1 MQRFTD
7 RVVIVTGAGS
17 GIGEATARRF
27 SQEGAHVVLAGDT
40 KAKLERVAADLPPE
54 RTLVKVA
61 DVSSYKQVQALVAA
75 TVKRFGALH
84 VLFNNAG
91 IAVEGTVTE
100 APFDGWGKT
109 MATNIGGVFHGCRAA
124 MPHLIASRGCI
135 VNTGSV
141 SGLGGDWG
149 MGFYNASKGAI
160 VNFTKALALDHG
172 KDGVRVNAV
181 CPSLTFTPMTE
192 DMKSNRKLM
201 AKFRERIPLGGGADP
216 SEIAGVVAFLASDDA
231 SFVSGVAL
239 PVDGGLM
246 ASNGQPAMA

>member
-7 RVVIVTGAGS
+7 RVVIVTGASS

-27 SQEGAHVVLAGDT
+27 SQEGASVVLAGDT
-40 KAKLERVAADLPPE
+40 KAKLERVAADL
-54 RTLVKVA
+54 
-61 DVSSYKQVQALVAA
+61 SNYKQVQALVAA

-91 IAVEGTVTE
+91 IAVEGSVTE
-100 APFDGWGKT
+100 APFDGWAKT
-109 MATNIGGVFHGCRAA
+109 MATNVGGVFHGCRAA

-141 SGLGGDWG
+141 SGLGGDWAL
-149 MGFYNASKGAI
+149 GFYNTSKGAI

-172 KDGVRVNAV
+172 KDGVRFNAV

-192 DMKSNRKLM
+192 DMKGDRKLM
-201 AKFRERIPLGGGADP
+201 AKFEQRFFEAITSSPPSIPL
-216 SEIAGVVAFLASDDA
+216 ASTGPGF
-231 SFVSGVAL
+231 SS
-239 PVDGGLM
+239 PK
-246 ASNGQPAMA
+246 P

>member
-7 RVVIVTGAGS
+7 RVVIVTGASS

-27 SQEGAHVVLAGDT
+27 SQEGASVVLAGDT

-61 DVSSYKQVQALVAA
+61 DVSKYKQVQALVAA
-75 TVKRFGALH
+75 TIKRFGALH

-91 IAVEGTVTE
+91 IAVEGSVSE
-100 APFDGWGKT
+100 ARLGGWGRT

-135 VNTGSV
+135 VNTGSI
-141 SGLGGDWG
+141 SGLGGDWAL
-149 MGFYNASKGAI
+149 GFYNASKGAI

-172 KDGVRVNAV
+172 KDGVRFNAV

-192 DMKSNRKLM
+192 DMKGDRKLM
-201 AKFRERIPLGGGADP
+201 AKFEQRFFEATTSSPPSIPL
-216 SEIAGVVAFLASDDA
+216 ASTGPGF
-231 SFVSGVAL
+231 SSQK
-239 PVDGGLM
+239 P
-246 ASNGQPAMA
+246 